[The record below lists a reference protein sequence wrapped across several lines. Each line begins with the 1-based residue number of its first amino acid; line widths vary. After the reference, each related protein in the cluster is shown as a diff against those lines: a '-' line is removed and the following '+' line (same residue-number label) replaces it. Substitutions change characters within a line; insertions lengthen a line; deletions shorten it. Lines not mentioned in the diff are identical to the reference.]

1 MYVSGLPYSI
11 ENTEEMERLLKE
23 KFERFAGKIKN
34 IKIFLYKDFL
44 SVKQDDLRTYSIT
57 PKANIESIFLPPFQ
71 SSTKHED
78 ELPYEENQPTEQI
91 KPTPTIGEILKS
103 LKIDVGDD
111 TATGSEK
118 LGILFRFIKFI
129 IFANFFF

>member
-44 SVKQDDLRTYSIT
+44 SVKQDDLRTYSIA

-71 SSTKHED
+71 SSTKNED
-78 ELPYEENQPTEQI
+78 ELPFEENQPIEQI
-91 KPTPTIGEILKS
+91 KPTPSIGEILKS

-118 LGILFRFIKFI
+118 LGIFS
-129 IFANFFF
+129 IFKIYHF

>member
-44 SVKQDDLRTYSIT
+44 SVKQDDMRTYSIT

-71 SSTKHED
+71 SSTKNED
-78 ELPYEENQPTEQI
+78 ELGFEGNQPIEQT

-118 LGILFRFIKFI
+118 LGIFLS
-129 IFANFFF
+129 